1 MLKLRTDIKYISPE
15 GKLTQAGVE
24 AFQGQIDA
32 LSADPSG
39 LTVSSF
45 AASAIVTE
53 AEGIA
58 ANDVDTALP
67 TSAAVKDYADAV
79 AKFTWLA
86 SQSTTSGTSK
96 VFSGIPAGV
105 SEVVVLLR
113 GVSVSGTNSVLVRL
127 GDAGGIETTGYDSD
141 GAYGGV
147 TATSTVGLIMR
158 LGSGGRTHL
167 GAMLLFRPTG
177 NEWVAMHSTGFSNG
191 GGTKTLSDTMTQ
203 LEILPDGADTFD
215 AGSVIVGYR

>member
-67 TSAAVKDYADAV
+67 TSAAVKDYADATVMPTV
-79 AKFTWLA
+79 AAAAVDAIGAYALLRQT
-86 SQSTTSGTSK
+86 TTSTARSPGDI
-96 VFSGIPAGV
+96 VAGAN
-105 SEVVVLLR
+105 LR
-113 GVSVSGTNSVLVRL
+113 YESV
-127 GDAGGIETTGYDSD
+127 AG
-141 GAYGGV
+141 
-147 TATSTVGLIMR
+147 
-158 LGSGGRTHL
+158 
-167 GAMLLFRPTG
+167 
-177 NEWVAMHSTGFSNG
+177 NG
-191 GGTKTLSDTMTQ
+191 
-203 LEILPDGADTFD
+203 
-215 AGSVIVGYR
+215 AGSAPPGNWMICGAITSGAGNTTNTSLWRRVS

>member
-1 MLKLRTDIKYISPE
+1 MLRLRTDIKYVSPE

-67 TSAAVKDYADAV
+67 TSAAVKDYADATVMPTV
-79 AKFTWLA
+79 AA
-86 SQSTTSGTSK
+86 AAVDAIG
-96 VFSGIPAGV
+96 AYA
-105 SEVVVLLR
+105 LLR
-113 GVSVSGTNSVLVRL
+113 QTTTNTVRNP
-127 GDAGGIETTGYDSD
+127 GDTLAGASLRYENV
-141 GAYGGV
+141 GG
-147 TATSTVGLIMR
+147 
-158 LGSGGRTHL
+158 
-167 GAMLLFRPTG
+167 
-177 NEWVAMHSTGFSNG
+177 NG
-191 GGTKTLSDTMTQ
+191 GG
-203 LEILPDGADTFD
+203 GAPPGTWMLCG
-215 AGSVIVGYR
+215 AISSGAANTTNTSLWRRVS